1 MKIVFIGGR
10 DIHQIGGIEK
20 YMFNL
25 ASQLVKFG
33 HEPIVFCESDHNGE
47 EMVNG
52 IRVIHMTGPKI
63 YLLCKPWVG
72 LKATLYTIRH
82 IKDVDFIHYNAWPPS
97 LSSPLASMFGIKSL
111 MQGHGLEW
119 QRSKYSPL
127 QQKILKIMER
137 VTAHLNKNLI
147 MCSEYQTIYFK
158 DKYNRDAPTI
168 PTAINLPNPDAED
181 TDILQK
187 FGISKQKYFLF
198 LARLVQD
205 KNPNYLIEAFKK
217 AQISDFQLVI
227 AGDNAAN
234 PSYVSHLHSLAEGHN
249 NIIFTSAVY
258 GKHKETLL
266 RNAYGFCL
274 PSTIEGLSIS
284 LLEAMS
290 YRLPIIASDIPA
302 NREVLGDEDA
312 LWHSPENLNELT
324 DSLKKATQD
333 KERFYK
339 TTEQNYERVAESYTW
354 DKVTRKY
361 IQYLEKLR

>member
-1 MKIVFIGGR
+1 
-10 DIHQIGGIEK
+10 
-20 YMFNL
+20 
-25 ASQLVKFG
+25 
-33 HEPIVFCESDHNGE
+33 
-47 EMVNG
+47 
-52 IRVIHMTGPKI
+52 
-63 YLLCKPWVG
+63 
-72 LKATLYTIRH
+72 
-82 IKDVDFIHYNAWPPS
+82 
-97 LSSPLASMFGIKSL
+97 